1 MKEGRRLQ
9 SPQQHVEQLRHQRT
23 LRGHRFAVYCITFD
37 RSDRYVITGSDDHL
51 VKVSC
56 MQARLMSRN
65 VYCIPIQSDLGLL
78 RAAALACSACQAP
91 ADLVEQSSRLPPK
104 PRGGG
109 SAYFCLVQIWSIE
122 AALLIACCRGHDGEV
137 TDLATNADNTIVA
150 SSSNDATIR
159 CWSLKVSLPHR
170 SCSCGDGSEAHVALG
185 LVRQHHGTGLL
196 NASFILRACSVLY
209 EVGKQAIAARL
220 QRSTAWVPR
229 MELVRGQCADLCTVH
244 WIVFRWICCGGCLLP
259 LSWMHSLNVSCV
271 LLLRRERRAT
281 RSRCCWGMQRLSLS
295 SASARLRRA
304 PCCPSPW
311 TPPAASGTPRPAG
324 QPCTC
329 CGHLRCSV
337 RNLIPTLS
345 A

>member
-9 SPQQHVEQLRHQRT
+9 SLQQHVEQLRHQRT

-37 RSDRYVITGSDDHL
+37 RSGRYVITGSDDHL

-56 MQARLMSRN
+56 MQAREMSRN

-159 CWSLKVSLPHR
+159 CWSLKVSLPTP
-170 SCSCGDGSEAHVALG
+170 
-185 LVRQHHGTGLL
+185 Q
-196 NASFILRACSVLY
+196 
-209 EVGKQAIAARL
+209 L
-220 QRSTAWVPR
+220 QLW
-229 MELVRGQCADLCTVH
+229 
-244 WIVFRWICCGGCLLP
+244 RW
-259 LSWMHSLNVSCV
+259 
-271 LLLRRERRAT
+271 
-281 RSRCCWGMQRLSLS
+281 
-295 SASARLRRA
+295 
-304 PCCPSPW
+304 
-311 TPPAASGTPRPAG
+311 
-324 QPCTC
+324 
-329 CGHLRCSV
+329 
-337 RNLIPTLS
+337 
-345 A
+345 